1 MDTEKAACRQKQRW
15 EWCGQKPRKPWIASE
30 HAALAK
36 ARMDSPLEPLERG
49 WLQQCFDFG
58 LQVSRIMREY
68 ISVVVSHPFC
78 GKFITAATE
87 SRYSR
92 WKELT
97 AFASFSQNEELHP
110 DKSLKS
116 VNLSLAHFHLPRCGE
131 MRFLFNT
138 LQAHVFYQHLFKYF
152 RYQLRLSV
160 PSKITLP
167 CPTF

>member
-1 MDTEKAACRQKQRW
+1 MDSKLTEKCLWKRHTEEKMDTEKAACRQKQRW

-36 ARMDSPLEPLERG
+36 ARMDSPLEPPERG

-68 ISVVVSHPFC
+68 ISVAVSHPFC

-87 SRYSR
+87 SKYSG

-110 DKSLKS
+110 DKPLKS
-116 VNLSLAHFHLPRCGE
+116 VKF
-131 MRFLFNT
+131 
-138 LQAHVFYQHLFKYF
+138 VFGAF
-152 RYQLRLSV
+152 
-160 PSKITLP
+160 PSS
-167 CPTF
+167 